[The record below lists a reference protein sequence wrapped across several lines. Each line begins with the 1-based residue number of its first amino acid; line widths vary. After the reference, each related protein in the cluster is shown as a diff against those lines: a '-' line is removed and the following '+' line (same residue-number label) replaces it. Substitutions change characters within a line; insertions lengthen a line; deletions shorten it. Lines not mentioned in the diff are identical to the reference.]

1 MRLFLFIS
9 LFYFFI
15 TAFATD
21 KKNIVVYDSSKITT
35 IKKASTDREKEIFA
49 DKDFIYHKEA
59 KASKSWWERFIE
71 WLLSLL
77 GKPVAKHPVT
87 SYKIIKYIFIG
98 LFIFGVIFTLW
109 KSKFIGLL
117 KGDTKKLSGASF
129 ADIPEDIEGINMDKL
144 IDEALQKGNYR
155 LALRWCFLK
164 SLQWLNEQKKIT
176 WKPSKTNIDYHQ
188 ELKDKTLKD
197 NFSGLSKVFEYV
209 WYGETAPTEKLCLDY
224 KSRVEKFIDS
234 THV

>member
-1 MRLFLFIS
+1 MRIFLFIS
-9 LFYFFI
+9 LLYLSV

-21 KKNIVVYDSSKITT
+21 KKSVVVYDSSKITSV
-35 IKKASTDREKEIFA
+35 KRASVEKEKEIFA
-49 DKDFIYHKEA
+49 DKDFIYHKED
-59 KASKSWWERFIE
+59 KASKSWWEHFVE

-87 SYKIIKYIFIG
+87 SYKIIKYIFIA

-117 KGDTKKLSGASF
+117 KGDAKKLQGASF

-144 IDEALQKGNYR
+144 IDEALQKSNYR

-164 SLQWLNEQKKIT
+164 SLQWLNKQNKIT
-176 WKPSKTNIDYHQ
+176 WQPSKTNIDYQ
-188 ELKDKTLKD
+188 KELNDKTLKD
-197 NFSGLSKVFEYV
+197 GFTGLSNVFEYV
-209 WYGETAPTEKLCLDY
+209 WYGEINPTEKLCSDY
-224 KSRVEKFIDS
+224 KNRIEKFIS